1 MLMITGAY
9 YPEISSSGVQCRDM
23 ARLLAGRIHVEVLT
37 TAVDLTL
44 PRHETV
50 DGIPVSRVRVNVR
63 SELSKLRAFG
73 RMTIELMRL
82 VPQSD
87 IVHIHGF
94 STKNV
99 LVTMIAKMFRRPL
112 VLSLHTS
119 GFDEPAA
126 IERHGSLA
134 LWAFMAADLYLS
146 VSRGLVET
154 YLSAGMPAEKI
165 LEVPNGIDLDRFAP
179 ATADERRALRR
190 DLGLDESRP
199 LIVFVGFFSRDKQ
212 PGVLFEAWMQLQ
224 TAGTIDTSLVFVG
237 ATKSAYFEVDAQIT
251 DRIVEDSA
259 SRGLADRVVFT
270 GATHRVQDYLR
281 AADVFVLPSKREGLP
296 VALLEAM
303 ACGLPSVAS
312 RLPGSTDTI
321 ITDEENGLL
330 VPPGDAAALAEALAL
345 VLRDPARASA
355 LGAAARETIARRF
368 ANADIAD
375 QWLEA
380 YDLLPAA
387 SH

>member
-1 MLMITGAY
+1 
-9 YPEISSSGVQCRDM
+9 
-23 ARLLAGRIHVEVLT
+23 
-37 TAVDLTL
+37 
-44 PRHETV
+44 
-50 DGIPVSRVRVNVR
+50 
-63 SELSKLRAFG
+63 
-73 RMTIELMRL
+73 
-82 VPQSD
+82 
-87 IVHIHGF
+87 
-94 STKNV
+94 
-99 LVTMIAKMFRRPL
+99 
-112 VLSLHTS
+112 
-119 GFDEPAA
+119 
-126 IERHGSLA
+126 
-134 LWAFMAADLYLS
+134 
-146 VSRGLVET
+146 
-154 YLSAGMPAEKI
+154 MPADKI
-165 LEVPNGIDLDRFAP
+165 LEVPNGIDLVRFAP

-190 DLGLDESRP
+190 ELGLDVSRP
-199 LIVFVGFFSRDKQ
+199 MIVFVGFFSRDKQ
-212 PGVLFEAWMQLQ
+212 PGVLFDAWMKLQ
-224 TAGTIDTSLVFVG
+224 TDGRQDPALMFVG

-251 DRIVEDSA
+251 DRMEEEA
-259 SRGLADRVVFT
+259 AGRGVSDRVIFT

-303 ACGLPSVAS
+303 ACGLPCVAS

-330 VPPGDAAALAEALAL
+330 VPPGDATALAEALTL
-345 VLRDPARASA
+345 ILRDPSRASA